1 MADIAAKILLLEWS
15 LQITLFHRVW
25 GGLRTELGYNGMERA
40 LLCYSEPNPT
50 EVSYILST
58 ITLASFLSSAVS
70 GRGNG
75 REGRKCWE
83 GSIVR
88 YFLSLASPWE
98 VISQHPY
105 LPKTQKG
112 DFGMFVSWLWSLLCV
127 LEVWDSLRLP
137 GCSVCCL
144 RSVRAGDSGPGALR
158 KLLLS

>member
-25 GGLRTELGYNGMERA
+25 GVWEQNYGIMVWKGPCFVTV
-40 LLCYSEPNPT
+40 NPT
-50 EVSYILST
+50 PQKWAIFYLQSHWL
-58 ITLASFLSSAVS
+58 LFSALQSVA
-70 GRGNG
+70 
-75 REGRKCWE
+75 EGMAGSECWE

-88 YFLSLASPWE
+88 YFLTLASPWE